1 MSETDRGAFIFQDPH
16 GRRWPRLRR
25 VLVVFTLLVAA
36 ALIWFFKTLLVHP
49 ELKTPASIA
58 PLKRQLKAAISST
71 EQDDPNAINWQRY
84 YSESK
89 TAENRLIKIRA
100 QLDKKDAQKN
110 EPGDKSDK
118 NKKGEIR
125 LGYYAEWDPNSLNSL
140 EEHASSLT
148 HIAPEWF
155 SLEGTDSRLVI
166 EPNPRLVAFAAAHG
180 LTIMPLLQNL
190 QGDTWQPEAIE
201 NLATGTADKRARF
214 IHDLLTELRRI
225 KAGGIIVDWQQLDP
239 AKRDDYS
246 DFLQQIASALQ
257 TAKMELWF
265 CVSPGEDFKTF
276 HIFGDPDAQPGVKF
290 NRPALETFVNRFV
303 VTLHDEN
310 SETDPPGPIA
320 SQPWLEGWLKVIVEY
335 ADPSQWIAVLGTYAY
350 DWNTTTKKTELITFK
365 DAMSRASEA
374 GLDMNTSGKSTDV
387 GPPSYNGQ
395 YQYTDQDNNQE
406 HSVSFLDAITFYN
419 QLRAVR
425 AAEFGGV
432 GVWRLGT
439 EDPQVWDVLELKEPV
454 QTILKALGSIKGT
467 DTITNVGR
475 GEIVK
480 VDATRDDGRR
490 TVTIDSAG
498 LPIIHPNDP
507 FEATTLA
514 EIHKGL
520 LRASYTDFAKYPIL
534 YHEGAGGEHEVAIT
548 FDDGPSPEWTPKILD
563 ILRAKGVK
571 ACFFLLGKNCED
583 YPDLVRRILAEGHEI
598 GNHTTTHR
606 NLAVMSEWQMELEL
620 TITQRLIESITGR
633 STSLFRPP
641 YNADSNPTDIAE
653 LVPLRLAQEQL
664 GYTVVLEKV
673 DPQDWARPGTD
684 EIVQRVKD
692 LRKEGNII
700 LLHDAGGDRSETVA
714 ALPQIIDYLH
724 ARGDRIVSLSEL
736 LKIPRDELMPP
747 VDPNQQPVERFVTG
761 TGFRTWHGI
770 VEFFWA
776 FMIFSTGLVVARTLL
791 VAWLA
796 HRHHRGEVLDKSTYQ
811 PSVSVVIAA
820 FNEGKV
826 IQKTLRSVLDT
837 DYAGELEVI
846 VVDDGS
852 RDDTAEKVEELAAED
867 PRLRLIQQVN
877 RGKAA
882 ALRHGVT
889 VAHNEI
895 VAFLDADTL
904 FERHTLSALVQ
915 PLEHPLVGA
924 VSGNARVGNLL
935 SSKAG
940 PSLISRWWA
949 GSTWATVSLFM
960 RKFIAR
966 CQSLEYICGFNLDR
980 RAYTEWN
987 CITVV
992 PGAVSAIRR
1001 SAIEAAGGFSDD
1013 TLAEDT
1019 DLTLV
1024 LHRLGYRIEYAP
1036 GAVAWTEAPETYGGL
1051 VKQRSRWA
1059 FGTMQCL
1066 WKHRDMVF
1074 SPRFGA
1080 LGWFSLPNIWFMQ
1093 IGLVAVTPLV
1103 DGILLYSLLFGN
1115 ARGIWYWFVI
1125 VLGLDLFLAALACW
1139 MDGERLRK
1147 SFLIL
1152 PMRFFYRPM
1161 LAYVIWR
1168 SIFRAFKGAFVAWGK
1183 LERTASVPSRA

>member
-25 VLVVFTLLVAA
+25 VLVCLAILVIAA
-36 ALIWFFKTLLVHP
+36 TVWFCKTLLVHP
-49 ELKTPASIA
+49 
-58 PLKRQLKAAISST
+58 QLKAPPSVVKLQRQLDAAINST
-71 EQDDPNAINWQRY
+71 ERDDPHAINWQRF

-89 TAENRLIKIRA
+89 SAQDRLINIRH
-100 QLDKKDAQKN
+100 QLGKKTAA
-110 EPGDKSDK
+110 
-118 NKKGEIR
+118 KGEIR
-125 LGYYAEWDPNSLNSL
+125 LGYYSDWDPNSLTSL
-140 EEHASSLT
+140 EEHAGSLT

-155 SLEGTDSRLVI
+155 SLQGTDSHLVI
-166 EPNPRLVAFAAAHG
+166 EPNPRLVTFAAAHG
-180 LTIMPLLQNL
+180 LTLMPLLQNL
-190 QGDTWQPEAIE
+190 QGDTWQPEAVE

-214 IHDLLTELRRI
+214 IHDLLVELRRI
-225 KAGGIIVDWQQLDP
+225 KAGGVIIDWQQLDP

-246 DFLQQIASALQ
+246 DFLQQMAYALQ
-257 TAKMELWF
+257 AAKMELWF
-265 CVSPGEDFKTF
+265 SVSPGDDFKTF

-320 SQPWLEGWLKVIVEY
+320 SQPWIEGWLKVIVEY
-335 ADPSQWIAVLGTYAY
+335 ADPDQWIAVLGAYAY

-374 GLDMNTSGKSTDV
+374 GLDMTTSGKSTDV
-387 GPPSYNGQ
+387 APPSYNGQ
-395 YQYTDQDNNQE
+395 YRYFDPNNNQD
-406 HSVSFLDAITFYN
+406 HTVSFLDAITFYN
-419 QLRAVR
+419 HLRAAR
-425 AAEFGGV
+425 AAEFGGI

-439 EDPQVWDVLELKEPV
+439 EDPQIWDVLELKGQPTPAV
-454 QTILKALGSIKGT
+454 LKTLGTIKST
-467 DTITNVGR
+467 DTITNIGR
-475 GEIVK
+475 GEIVE
-480 VDATRDDGRR
+480 VDTTHDNGIR
-490 TVTIDSAG
+490 VVSIDSTG
-498 LPIIHPNDP
+498 LPIIHPSDP

-514 EIHKGL
+514 EVHQGL
-520 LRASYTDFAKYPIL
+520 LRASYTDFAKYPTLI
-534 YHEGAGGEHEVAIT
+534 HKGAGGEHEVAIT
-548 FDDGPSPEWTPKILD
+548 FDDGPSSEWTPKILD
-563 ILRAKGVK
+563 VLRAKGVK

-583 YPDLVRRILAEGHEI
+583 YPDLVRRIVAEGHEI

-606 NLAVMSEWQMELEL
+606 NLAVMSEWQVELEL

-633 STSLFRPP
+633 STTLFRPP
-641 YNADSNPTDIAE
+641 YNADSTPTDIAE
-653 LVPLRLAQEQL
+653 LAPLSLAQKQL
-664 GYTVVLEKV
+664 GYTVVLEKI

-700 LLHDAGGDRSETVA
+700 LLHDAGGDRSETLA
-714 ALPQIIDYLH
+714 ALPQIIDYLR

-747 VDPNQQPVERFVTG
+747 VNPNQQSMERFVTG

-776 FMIFSTGLVVARTLL
+776 FMIFSTGLVVVRTLL

-796 HRHHRGEVLDKSTYQ
+796 HRHHRAETLSKPTFQ

-820 FNEGKV
+820 FNEEKV

-837 DYAGELEVI
+837 DYTGELEVI

-852 RDDTAEKVEELAAED
+852 RDDTAAKVEELVAAE
-867 PRLRLIQQVN
+867 PRIRLIQQPN
-877 RGKAA
+877 RGKAG

-889 VAHNEI
+889 VARNEI

-904 FERHTLSALVQ
+904 FEHHTLSALVQ

-935 SSKAG
+935 TSHAPAG
-940 PSLISRWWA
+940 APSANQRGFLSRWWA
-949 GSTWATVSLFM
+949 GSTWATLCLLT
-960 RKFIAR
+960 RRFIAS

-992 PGAVSAIRR
+992 PGAVSALRR
-1001 SAIEAAGGFSDD
+1001 SAIVAGGGFSDD

-1024 LHRLGYRIEYAP
+1024 MHRLGYRIEYASD
-1036 GAVAWTEAPETYGGL
+1036 AVAWTEAPETTIGL

-1074 SPRFGA
+1074 NPRYGA

-1103 DGILLYSLLFGN
+1103 DAILLYSLLFGN

-1139 MDGERLRK
+1139 MDGERLRR
-1147 SFLIL
+1147 SLLIL
-1152 PMRFFYRPM
+1152 PMRFFYRPI
-1161 LAYVIWR
+1161 LAWVIWR
-1168 SIFRAFKGAFVAWGK
+1168 SISRALKGAFVAWGK
-1183 LERTASVPSRA
+1183 LERTASVPSRV